1 MSILS
6 FKDLY
11 NKGIKKFNTIKLDD
25 KDIHN
30 CVLYMKKV
38 VQKNHQTKFLVE
50 NKTKYQDMFKMVCA
64 LTALSKRC
72 GFPLIDYRD
81 IKTQPLDQLRGV
93 LGKWVDVII
102 FNYNEFPIFYYPVY
116 KKTIF
121 ICKKSDTEY
130 IICGYGT
137 TYVVNSFHSKS
148 LVDNQTIREQS
159 IMSAFYGFEHLK
171 IIPNNIYDFKNLLL

>member
-11 NKGIKKFNTIKLDD
+11 QKGIKKFNTIKLDD

-30 CVLYMKKV
+30 CVLYIKRV
-38 VQKNHQTKFLVE
+38 VQTKHKTSKLVD
-50 NKTKYQDMFKMVCA
+50 NKTKYEELFKMVCA

-72 GFPLIDYRD
+72 GFPLIDYKD
-81 IKTQPLDQLRGV
+81 LKTPPLEQLRTI

-102 FNYNEFPIFYYPVY
+102 FNHNEFPIFYHPMY
-116 KKTIF
+116 KKSIF
-121 ICKKSDTEY
+121 ICKMSNDEY
-130 IICGYGT
+130 VICGYGT

-159 IMSAFYGFEHLK
+159 VMSAFYGFEHLK